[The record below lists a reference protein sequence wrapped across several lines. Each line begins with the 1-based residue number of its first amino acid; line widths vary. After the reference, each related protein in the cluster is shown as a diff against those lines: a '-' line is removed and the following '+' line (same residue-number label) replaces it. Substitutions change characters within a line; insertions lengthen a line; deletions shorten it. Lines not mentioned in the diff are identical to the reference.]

1 VQNDPEV
8 VALRAELDCMRAEV
22 AAMREEGLLRTGSSR
37 SSRCRGASNHGGG
50 GVLVPRS
57 GGAAGSQ
64 HGGSWGRGTAQQP
77 GTAESAL
84 SGRERAWQR
93 NLERRQRAQG
103 ASTSSQAGKENDSD
117 GGDGGGW
124 LHAEGIYVP
133 PSKSCDGDV
142 SERMVLRSRNGK
154 PRVVDAPLP
163 CPQARLLNRQQHQR
177 AQARSVSKGGMHAL
191 LQPAGEGSAM
201 RQALHQ
207 HQRLPTPSPSV
218 RRHAQQVED
227 DMRSVRALQ

>member
-1 VQNDPEV
+1 
-8 VALRAELDCMRAEV
+8 MRAEV

-50 GVLVPRS
+50 GGGGVLVPRG

-64 HGGSWGRGTAQQP
+64 HGGSWGRGMAQQP

-103 ASTSSQAGKENDSD
+103 VSASSQRAGKENDSAAAD

-133 PSKSCDGDV
+133 PSKSRDGDV
-142 SERMVLRSRNGK
+142 SERMVLRSRDGK
-154 PRVVDAPLP
+154 LRVGDAPLP

-201 RQALHQ
+201 RQALQ
-207 HQRLPTPSPSV
+207 QRLPTPSPSV

-227 DMRSVRALQ
+227 DMRSVRALH